1 MLIIL
6 SVTFFFVVNLL
17 QSLPMFKMSFKP
29 IELRKI
35 RKPLMEKKRRARI
48 NDSLNTLKQILLQNT
63 VAIPTSGGRI
73 AKLEKADILEM
84 TVRYVKNLH
93 RRLGMPLNPDMVTST
108 TQDSEKDSSV
118 EENQSFFVNRELYKN
133 LLNEIDRPVGV
144 NNLVREHI
152 PQLRRNLDNIVGKI
166 PRFEIRQDQDK
177 ENLIPRIH
185 KTIDRKGV
193 ENKGFKSELK
203 SENDLHWRP
212 W

>member
-1 MLIIL
+1 
-6 SVTFFFVVNLL
+6 
-17 QSLPMFKMSFKP
+17 MFKMSFKP

-144 NNLVREHI
+144 NSLVREHV
-152 PQLRRNLDNIVGKI
+152 PQLRRNLNNIVGKI

-185 KTIDRKGV
+185 KKIERKGV

>member
-1 MLIIL
+1 
-6 SVTFFFVVNLL
+6 
-17 QSLPMFKMSFKP
+17 MSFKP

-93 RRLGMPLNPDMVTST
+93 RRLGMPLNPEMVSST
-108 TQDSEKDSSV
+108 TPDNDKDTNVAENSS
-118 EENQSFFVNRELYKN
+118 FIVNRELYKS
-133 LLNEIDRPVGV
+133 LLNEIDRPIGGKTM
-144 NNLVREHI
+144 VREHV
-152 PQLRRNLDNIVGKI
+152 PKMRRNLNNVLRKI
-166 PRFEIRQDQDK
+166 PRFEIREDQDK
-177 ENLIPRIH
+177 ENLVPGTVC
-185 KTIDRKGV
+185 KSEKKGKGV
-193 ENKGFKSELK
+193 ENEGFKMEQK
-203 SENDLHWRP
+203 SENEFHWRP

>member
-1 MLIIL
+1 
-6 SVTFFFVVNLL
+6 
-17 QSLPMFKMSFKP
+17 MSFKP

-93 RRLGMPLNPDMVTST
+93 RRLGVPVDPMDTVSSTSEST
-108 TQDSEKDSSV
+108 D
-118 EENQSFFVNRELYKN
+118 EESFVVNREIYKN
-133 LLNEIDRPVGV
+133 LLNEIDRPVGLSHLARENV
-144 NNLVREHI
+144 PKIRKNLK
-152 PQLRRNLDNIVGKI
+152 L
-166 PRFEIRQDQDK
+166 PRFEIREDLQDK
-177 ENLIPRIH
+177 ENLVPE
-185 KTIDRKGV
+185 KEKMKKEQKGN
-193 ENKGFKSELK
+193 ENKGFKSEN
-203 SENDLHWRP
+203 ELHWRP

>member
-1 MLIIL
+1 
-6 SVTFFFVVNLL
+6 
-17 QSLPMFKMSFKP
+17 MSFKP

-93 RRLGMPLNPDMVTST
+93 RRLGMPVSPDTVTST
-108 TQDSEKDSSV
+108 TQDCESSSSLGK
-118 EENQSFFVNRELYKN
+118 NNSFLANRELYKN
-133 LLNEIDRPVGV
+133 LLQEIERPV
-144 NNLVREHI
+144 REKRVMRERV
-152 PQLRRNLDNIVGKI
+152 PKMRRNLENIIRKI
-166 PRFEIRQDQDK
+166 PRYELREGQDK
-177 ENLIPRIH
+177 ENLVPE
-185 KTIDRKGV
+185 IDKCEFGKGIDN
-193 ENKGFKSELK
+193 EGYKNKVK
-203 SENDLHWRP
+203 SENETHWRP

>member
-1 MLIIL
+1 
-6 SVTFFFVVNLL
+6 
-17 QSLPMFKMSFKP
+17 MSFKP

-93 RRLGMPLNPDMVTST
+93 RRLGMPLNPEMVSST
-108 TQDSEKDSSV
+108 TNDSDKDSSV
-118 EENQSFFVNRELYKN
+118 DDNQSFIMNRELYKN
-133 LLNEIDRPVGV
+133 LLKEIDRPVGS
-144 NNLVREHI
+144 NNLVREHL
-152 PQLRRNLDNIVGKI
+152 PKMRRNLSNVLGKI
-166 PRFEIRQDQDK
+166 PRFEIREDPDK
-177 ENLIPRIH
+177 ENLVP
-185 KTIDRKGV
+185 KNMVKSEKRKGV
-193 ENKGFKSELK
+193 ENKGFKIEAK